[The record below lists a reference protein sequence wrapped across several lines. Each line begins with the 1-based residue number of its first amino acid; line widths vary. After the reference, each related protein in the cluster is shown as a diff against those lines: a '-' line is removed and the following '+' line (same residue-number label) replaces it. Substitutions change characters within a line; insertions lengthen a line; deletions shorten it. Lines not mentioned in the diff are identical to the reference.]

1 MREYTYQFL
10 PENNDNPESPVL
22 KITKS
27 SFGSYQWCPKKY
39 EFSYIERLPQDQTEA
54 MAKGTIVHN
63 AREDFFNAFDIKK
76 AENLS
81 YSELVNYNM
90 SLHPIDDYSEMYETI
105 SIFEANR
112 FLEAKEEGMLE
123 NFVPAVN
130 EIMFD
135 AEITIDADTTDKYP
149 LSRDYVV
156 HLQGI
161 IDRMFYEEGSYIP
174 MELKTGL
181 WKDYKKTM
189 MRKEMAFYQLLFEN
203 CPRELLDTHGLD
215 GNIPITHWGWFYPA
229 SNYVYVEPAKK
240 GSYTSV
246 IKGIAQMLHSYEQG
260 IFPTKYFAKTCA
272 SCSFYGICDAA
283 NEESWL

>member
-1 MREYTYQFL
+1 MREYTYQFQ
-10 PENNDNPESPVL
+10 PENYDDPDAPIL

-27 SFGSYQWCPKKY
+27 SFGSYNWCPKKY
-39 EFSYIERLPQDQTEA
+39 EFNYIDKLPQDQTEA
-54 MAKGTIVHN
+54 MVKGTIIHN
-63 AREDFFNAFDIKK
+63 AREEFFNTFDIKK

-81 YSELVNYNM
+81 HAELVNYCM
-90 SLHPIDDYSEMYETI
+90 SLHPIDDYTEMYEAM

-112 FLEAKEEGMLE
+112 FLEAKSESMMED
-123 NFVPAVN
+123 FIPVVN
-130 EIMFD
+130 EVMLD
-135 AEITIDADTTDKYP
+135 AEITIEADGNEKFP

-161 IDRMFYEEGSYIP
+161 IDRMFHEDGGYIP
-174 MELKTGL
+174 MELKTGA
-181 WKDYKKTM
+181 WKDYKTTM

-203 CPRELLDTHGLD
+203 CPEETLRENGLD
-215 GNIPITHWGWFYPA
+215 RNIPITHWGWYYPA
-229 SNYVYVEPAKK
+229 SNYIHLEPKKK

-246 IKGIAQMLHSYEQG
+246 IKGMSQLLHSYENG

-272 SCSFYGICDAA
+272 GCSYYGICDAA